1 MGKLMTASESI
12 TVFLSYSSEE
22 KEDFLAHLMH
32 ELSIIARDSYEV
44 GQDGL
49 TNPQRVRRINEVQ
62 HQVSAFLCALLRG
75 DPQRYPDD
83 VLLKIILEHPD
94 DNILERQLNDA
105 FARLTRNRVT
115 IA

>member
-1 MGKLMTASESI
+1 MTVDEAIAAFS
-12 TVFLSYSSEE
+12 SYSSEE
-22 KEDFLAHLMH
+22 KKEFLTHFIH

-49 TNPQRVRRINEVQ
+49 TNPQRVRRLNEVQ

-75 DPQRYPDD
+75 DPQRYPDN
-83 VLLKIILEHPD
+83 VLVKIILEHPD
-94 DNILERQLNDA
+94 DAILERQLSES
-105 FARLTRNRVT
+105 FARLTHNRVT

>member
-1 MGKLMTASESI
+1 MNVDEAI
-12 TVFLSYSSEE
+12 AVFSSYSIEE
-22 KEDFLAHLMH
+22 QEEFLAHLIYEM
-32 ELSIIARDSYEV
+32 SIIARDSYEV

-62 HQVSAFLCALLRG
+62 HRASAFLCALLRG
-75 DPQRYPDD
+75 DTQRYPDD
-83 VLLKIILEHPD
+83 VMVKIILEHPD
-94 DNILERQLNDA
+94 DTILERQLSES